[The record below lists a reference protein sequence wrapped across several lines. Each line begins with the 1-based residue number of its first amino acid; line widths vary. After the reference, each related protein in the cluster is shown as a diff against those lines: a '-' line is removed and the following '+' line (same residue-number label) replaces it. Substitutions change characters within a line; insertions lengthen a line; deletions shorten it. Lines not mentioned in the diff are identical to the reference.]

1 MRANVVLVRVEL
13 TPLSKSRRGS
23 WKDTCQQCLE
33 LLRQCIYVDKDLVL
47 PPTGGTS
54 PIETFFVIASTD
66 MEKAKILMDRIRD
79 QLGAQPQLKASGTV
93 SVTAENVPGPPA
105 GDARTLEQQVWGIA
119 DYVSEMIQQD
129 LGNKQSLIEKEK
141 QKHAN

>member
-1 MRANVVLVRVEL
+1 
-13 TPLSKSRRGS
+13 
-23 WKDTCQQCLE
+23 
-33 LLRQCIYVDKDLVL
+33 
-47 PPTGGTS
+47 
-54 PIETFFVIASTD
+54 
-66 MEKAKILMDRIRD
+66 
-79 QLGAQPQLKASGTV
+79 
-93 SVTAENVPGPPA
+93 VTAENVPGPPA